1 MTKTPGRPS
10 DSRRRPALQIV
21 VAVIVL
27 AVLVLM
33 FGVVGLIKTVLFGVV
48 LGVVIGLV
56 LRFVR
61 RR

>member
-1 MTKTPGRPS
+1 MTKTPGRAS
-10 DSRRRPALQIV
+10 DSRRWSTRQIV
-21 VAVIVL
+21 VVVIVL

-33 FGVVGLIKTVLFGVV
+33 FGVVGLVKTVLFGIV

-61 RR
+61 RK